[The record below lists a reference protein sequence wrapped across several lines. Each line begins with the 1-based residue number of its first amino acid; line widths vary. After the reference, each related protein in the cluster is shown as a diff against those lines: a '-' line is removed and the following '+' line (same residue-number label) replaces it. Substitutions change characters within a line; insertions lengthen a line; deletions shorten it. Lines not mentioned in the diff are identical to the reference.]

1 MNHTE
6 EAVRE
11 RCALALERIRQIP
24 GEIADSQ
31 VTAPQF
37 LGYFD
42 RTARFLSLFGEEQQ
56 FLAAGGQQTASLP
69 ELKARNRAL
78 YEDILPENYAKS
90 WCNPVYAVRQLGKEY
105 GQLFS
110 ALSYEMRSAIPY
122 IYADAPDHAV
132 IRFELF
138 LEIYGAFTCAMREA
152 SAAPRT
158 GDASGSPQA
167 GGGSAVPPVFEI
179 RQKMASYLSDY
190 AVFEDTYSIR
200 EMLIGS
206 NEKAVVRLI
215 RQGDLSD
222 LRYLYSY
229 GEYVGEN
236 EILSAQH
243 LLSLPEEE
251 IAKMADT
258 YTEGFRIG
266 FINTGKDLSK
276 NRYYSVY
283 YHLGFERMM
292 RRAFANFDA
301 MGLLPTT
308 FSDIPTLF
316 RLLHSWKN
324 GYAGADANPQ
334 YLYDHRQDLALFLD
348 RPFQENMLKSMAK
361 AYDSMH
367 GDTELYAGPAVLEV
381 FGDLPFSPAAKEDAV
396 RFDEK
401 QQEMIAAY
409 NSKAASLYAKA
420 VIAENRSFTIIDFPL
435 PSIAVKTD
443 ADGCF
448 DLKKYRE
455 IFEAVVAIN
464 TLDYQTYQRIQQTL
478 IDTLNLA
485 EQVHVRGMNGNRTD
499 LTVRLYTLTDPAH
512 QTIFENCVA
521 DVNIPVGEVF
531 TSPVLEGTNGLL
543 QVSEVFLEGL
553 KFTDLFLRFEDG
565 RVADYGCGN
574 FADPEEGRKY
584 IEENIL
590 FHHKRLPMGEF
601 AIGTNTTAYRAAR
614 RFGIADRLPILIA
627 EKTGPHFAV
636 GDTCY
641 SEEED
646 NRTFNPD
653 GKEIVAKE
661 NTVSG
666 QRKTDPEKAYFGCHT
681 DITIPYEELGL
692 LEAVLPDGTR
702 IPLLEDG
709 RFVLPGT
716 EELNAPLDEA

>member
-6 EAVRE
+6 EDVRE

-24 GEIADSQ
+24 DEIADSQ

-42 RTARFLSLFGEEQQ
+42 RTARFLSLLGEEQQ
-56 FLAAGGQQTASLP
+56 FLEAGGQQMASLP
-69 ELKARNRAL
+69 ELQARNRAL
-78 YEDILPENYAKS
+78 YEDILPENYAES
-90 WCNPVYAVRQLGKEY
+90 WCNPAYAVRQLGKEY

-122 IYADAPDHAV
+122 IYAGETEHAV

-138 LEIYGAFTCAMREA
+138 LEIYGAFTFAMREA
-152 SAAPRT
+152 SEAPQT
-158 GDASGSPQA
+158 GEDSGSLQA
-167 GGGSAVPPVFEI
+167 GGSSAVPPVFEI
-179 RQKMASYLSDY
+179 RQKISSYLSDY
-190 AVFEDTYSIR
+190 AVFEDTYFIR

-206 NEKAVVRLI
+206 DDKRLI
-215 RQGDLSD
+215 RFIRKGDLSD

-251 IAKMADT
+251 IRKMADT

-292 RRAFANFDA
+292 RRAFENFDA
-301 MGLLPTT
+301 MGLTPTT

-316 RLLHSWKN
+316 RLLHSWRN
-324 GYAGADANPQ
+324 GYTGADANPQ

-367 GDTELYAGPAVLEV
+367 GSIELYAGPAVLEV

-401 QQEMIAAY
+401 QQELIAGY
-409 NSKAASLYAKA
+409 HIKAAALYARA

-435 PSIAVKTD
+435 PSIAVK

-448 DLKKYRE
+448 DLPRYRE

-478 IDTLNLA
+478 IDTLNRA
-485 EQVHVRGMNGNRTD
+485 VQVHVRGMNGNRTD

-565 RVADYGCGN
+565 RVTEYGCGN

-590 FHHKRLPMGEF
+590 FHHKHLPMGEF

-653 GKEIVAKE
+653 GKEIVAKD
-661 NTVSG
+661 NSVSG
-666 QRKTDPEKAYFGCHT
+666 LRKTDTEKAYFGCHT

-692 LEAVLPDGTR
+692 LEAILPDGTR
-702 IPLLEDG
+702 VPLLADG